1 METSAARAAPPDPP
15 PDLPPDPTPDM
26 QADGPAEGGEEST
39 QWTSVFL
46 LTLAMGVCGLGLGF
60 SYPLYSLVLE
70 RQGADDFVIGLSG
83 AMTGFGLLL
92 SNLVVPALLQRFGP
106 LPVLAGGFAGAAA
119 CLALS
124 PYSDAQSH
132 WYLLRLMLGC
142 CMNIAF
148 VVTEVWLNTVSAE
161 AQRGRIIGFFTAVM
175 AAGFAIGPLL
185 ILLVGDEGALPF
197 LLCAGLVLL
206 GALTVLPLGHGAD
219 GDTGGGARGTSAG
232 AFDGLNLWAVLG
244 FFRLA
249 PLLAALVLV
258 YSLFDGTALVILP
271 IYFLESGFTAE
282 QSSAALACLLIG
294 MVLLQMPIG
303 WLLDRFPRRRVICG
317 CTLVS
322 ALCCLALP
330 AALGTVWLL
339 GALLLLL
346 GGLAVGLY
354 TGAITLLG
362 EGYAGASLVAGT
374 TCLAVVYGLGSA
386 LGPLASGAAL
396 DRFGPDAVPGLL
408 AGLFFLTALASLR
421 RAKPVPQPL

>member
-1 METSAARAAPPDPP
+1 METSAARAVPPGPS
-15 PDLPPDPTPDM
+15 PDLPPDPAPDL
-26 QADGPAEGGEEST
+26 QADTSAEGGEEST

-124 PYSDAQSH
+124 PYSDAESH

-206 GALTVLPLGHGAD
+206 GALTVLPLGRGAD
-219 GDTGGGARGTSAG
+219 GDTGGGARSTSAG
-232 AFDGLNLWAVLG
+232 AFDGLTLWAVIG

-282 QSSAALACLLIG
+282 QSSAGLACLLIG

-421 RAKPVPQPL
+421 RARPAAQPL